1 MDLVR
6 YTDMSILKNIKP
18 SMIIHGFALLHAGV
32 ALACR
37 LGSVGDELFLTILTM
52 AMLLA
57 ICYKKKLSIEFT
69 ATLTIAGNIIGY
81 LMGTLGASILEHI
94 FTSPLLI
101 HALST
106 AVTTEVLGWSIVG
119 ITKVFR
125 QNTSEE
131 NALSSSYMRWI
142 LLAASGVFLIRLL
155 IVTLFI
161 RESFDTDFVLRMIG
175 RVISNSVGII
185 FLICL
190 NILYIRY
197 FGKIGKSLR
206 KWQTHLVYIG
216 FTFTATLI
224 EILIVKLGSP
234 LGMELPE
241 GSSGSLL
248 FIIAFLTQVTI
259 YSIVYIV
266 NYALTSRQEMQKQKE
281 MAHLAQYRYLKL
293 KRQVDPHFLFNCLNI
308 LDCLVCEEK
317 TEQASTY
324 IHKLAGIY
332 RYMLKSEDEELV
344 QVRDELVFVKLY
356 IDLLKVRF
364 PEGFEV
370 DIDLKEEHMARYM
383 LPCSLQI
390 LIENATKHNAV
401 TPDKPLKISIVS
413 TEDSICV
420 SNAIIPKVTKVQSA
434 GLGHEYLKRLYFDI
448 SGKEIEIKEEN
459 GTYSVTLPLL

>member
-1 MDLVR
+1 
-6 YTDMSILKNIKP
+6 MSILKNIKP

-37 LGSVGDELFLTILTM
+37 LGGVGDELFLTILTM

-57 ICYKKKLSIEFT
+57 ICYKKNLSIEFT
-69 ATLTIAGNIIGY
+69 AALTIAGNILGY
-81 LMGTLGASILEHI
+81 LMGTVGATILEH
-94 FTSPLLI
+94 FFASPLLI

-106 AVTTEVLGWSIVG
+106 AITTEALGWSIIG

-125 QNTSEE
+125 QNSSGE
-131 NALSSSYMRWI
+131 NSLSSSYMRWI

-155 IVTLFI
+155 IVMLFA
-161 RESFDTDFVLRMIG
+161 RESFDTDFVLIVIG
-175 RVISNSVGII
+175 KVISNTVGLI

-190 NILYIRY
+190 NILYVRY
-197 FGKIGKSLR
+197 FGKMKKDMP
-206 KWQTHLVYIG
+206 KWQKHMITIG
-216 FTFTATLI
+216 FTFAATLA
-224 EILIVKLGSP
+224 EVLIVKLGSP
-234 LGMELPE
+234 LGMNLPE

-248 FIIAFLTQVTI
+248 FIVAFLTQVTI
-259 YSIVYIV
+259 YCIIYIV

-281 MAHLAQYRYLKL
+281 MANLAQYRYLKL

-332 RYMLKSEDEELV
+332 RYMLKSEDEDLV
-344 QVRDELVFVKLY
+344 QVRDEMVFVQLY

-370 DIDLKEEHMARYM
+370 EIDVKEEHMARYM
-383 LPCSLQI
+383 LPCSLQL

-401 TPDKPLKISIVS
+401 TPDKPLKINIVS
-413 TEDSICV
+413 AEDSICV
-420 SNAIIPKVTKVQSA
+420 SNVMIPKVTKAQSA
-434 GLGHEYLKRLYFDI
+434 GVGHKYLTKLYFDL
-448 SGKEIEIKEEN
+448 SGKEIEIKEDNEI
-459 GTYSVTLPLL
+459 YSVTLPLL

>member
-1 MDLVR
+1 
-6 YTDMSILKNIKP
+6 MSFLNKIKP
-18 SMIIHGFALLHAGV
+18 PMIIHGFALLHAGV

-37 LGSVGDELFLTILTM
+37 LAGVGDELFLTILTM

-69 ATLTIAGNIIGY
+69 AALIIAGNIIGY
-81 LMGTLGASILEHI
+81 LMGTVGASILEHI
-94 FTSPLLI
+94 FTSPLII

-119 ITKVFR
+119 IAKIFR
-125 QNTSEE
+125 QNGSGE
-131 NALSSSYMRWI
+131 NALTSSYIRWI
-142 LLAASGVFLIRLL
+142 LLAAGGVFLIRLL
-155 IVTLFI
+155 IIALLA
-161 RESFDTDFVLRMIG
+161 RESLDTDMVLNTLG
-175 RVISNSVGII
+175 KVLSNSVGII
-185 FLICL
+185 LLTCL

-197 FGKIGKSLR
+197 FGKISKNFP
-206 KWQTHLVYIG
+206 KWQRHLVTIA
-216 FTFTATLI
+216 FTFVATFI

-234 LGMELPE
+234 LGMKLPE
-241 GSSGSLL
+241 GGSGSLL
-248 FIIAFLTQVTI
+248 FTIAFLSQVTI
-259 YSIVYIV
+259 FCIVYIV
-266 NYALTSRQEMQKQKE
+266 NYALTSRQEMQRQRE
-281 MAHLAQYRYLKL
+281 MAHMAQYRYLKL

-332 RYMLKSEDEELV
+332 RYMLKSEDEDLV
-344 QVRDELVFVKLY
+344 QVRDELVFVRLY

-370 DIDLKEEHMARYM
+370 EIDVKEEHMARYM
-383 LPCSLQI
+383 LPCSLQL

-401 TPDKPLKISIVS
+401 TPDKPLRITIVS

-420 SNAIIPKVTKVQSA
+420 SNVMIPKVTKVQSA
-434 GLGHEYLKRLYFDI
+434 GVGHQYLTRLYFDI
-448 SGKEIEIKEEN
+448 SGKEIEISEEN
-459 GTYSVTLPLL
+459 GIYSVTLPLL

>member
-1 MDLVR
+1 
-6 YTDMSILKNIKP
+6 MSILKNIKP

-37 LGSVGDELFLTILTM
+37 LGGVGDELFLTILTM

-57 ICYKKKLSIEFT
+57 ICYKKNLSIEFT
-69 ATLTIAGNIIGY
+69 AVLTIAGNILGY
-81 LMGTLGASILEHI
+81 LMGTVGATILEH
-94 FTSPLLI
+94 FFASPLLI

-106 AVTTEVLGWSIVG
+106 AITTEALGWSIIG

-125 QNTSEE
+125 QNSSGE
-131 NALSSSYMRWI
+131 NSLSSSYMRWI

-155 IVTLFI
+155 IVMLFA
-161 RESFDTDFVLRMIG
+161 RESFDTDFVLLVIG
-175 RVISNSVGII
+175 KVVSNTVGLI

-190 NILYIRY
+190 NILYVRY
-197 FGKIGKSLR
+197 FGKMKNDLP
-206 KWQTHLVYIG
+206 KWQKHIITIG
-216 FTFTATLI
+216 FTIAATLT
-224 EILIVKLGSP
+224 EVLIVKLGSP
-234 LGMELPE
+234 LGMSLPE

-248 FIIAFLTQVTI
+248 FIVAFLTQVTI
-259 YSIVYIV
+259 YCIIYIV
-266 NYALTSRQEMQKQKE
+266 NYALTSRQEMQRQKE

-332 RYMLKSEDEELV
+332 RYMLKSEDEDLV
-344 QVRDELVFVKLY
+344 QVRDELVFVQLY

-370 DIDLKEEHMARYM
+370 DIDVKEEHMARYM
-383 LPCSLQI
+383 LPCSLQL

-401 TPDKPLKISIVS
+401 TPEKPLKINIVS

-420 SNAIIPKVTKVQSA
+420 SNVMIPKVTKAQSA
-434 GLGHEYLKRLYFDI
+434 GVGQKYLTKLYFDL

-459 GTYSVTLPLL
+459 ETYSVTLPLL

>member
-1 MDLVR
+1 
-6 YTDMSILKNIKP
+6 MSFLNKIKP

-37 LGSVGDELFLTILTM
+37 LAGVGDELFLTILTM

-69 ATLTIAGNIIGY
+69 AALTIAGNIIGY
-81 LMGTLGASILEHI
+81 LMGTMGASILENI

-119 ITKVFR
+119 IAKIFR
-125 QNTSEE
+125 HNSSDG

-142 LLAASGVFLIRLL
+142 LLAASGVFVIRLL

-161 RESFDTDFVLRMIG
+161 KESFDTDFVLSMIG
-175 RVISNSVGII
+175 KVISNSVGIV

-197 FGKIGKSLR
+197 FGKEGNDIA
-206 KWQTHLVYIG
+206 KWKKHMIAIC
-216 FTFTATLI
+216 FTFVATLI

-234 LGMELPE
+234 LGMQLPE
-241 GSSGSLL
+241 DGNGMLL

-259 YSIVYIV
+259 YCIIYIV
-266 NYALTSRQEMQKQKE
+266 NYALTSRQEMQRQKE
-281 MAHLAQYRYLKL
+281 KAHLAQYRYLKL

-332 RYMLKSEDEELV
+332 RYMLKSEDEDLV
-344 QVRDELVFVKLY
+344 QVRDELVFVQLY

-370 DIDLKEEHMARYM
+370 EIDVKEEHMARYM
-383 LPCSLQI
+383 LPCSLQL

-401 TPDKPLKISIVS
+401 TPEKPLKINIVS

-420 SNAIIPKVTKVQSA
+420 SNVMIPKVTKAQSA
-434 GLGHEYLKRLYFDI
+434 GVGHKYLTKLYFDL
-448 SGKEIEIKEEN
+448 SGKEIEIKDDNE
-459 GTYSVTLPLL
+459 TYSVTLPLL

>member
-1 MDLVR
+1 
-6 YTDMSILKNIKP
+6 MSILKNIKP

-37 LGSVGDELFLTILTM
+37 LGGVGDELFLTILTM

-57 ICYKKKLSIEFT
+57 ICYKKQLSIEFT
-69 ATLTIAGNIIGY
+69 AALTIAGNILGY
-81 LMGTLGASILEHI
+81 LMGTVGATILEHF

-106 AVTTEVLGWSIVG
+106 AITTEALGWSIIG

-125 QNTSEE
+125 QNTSEG
-131 NALSSSYMRWI
+131 NALSNSYMRWI
-142 LLAASGVFLIRLL
+142 LLAACGVFLIRLL
-155 IVTLFI
+155 IVMLFV
-161 RESFDTDFVLRMIG
+161 RESFDTDFVLAVIG
-175 RVISNSVGII
+175 KVISNTVGII

-197 FGKIGKSLR
+197 FGKMKKER
-206 KWQTHLVYIG
+206 PKWQKHFIAIG
-216 FTFTATLI
+216 FTIAATLT
-224 EILIVKLGSP
+224 EVLIVKLGSP
-234 LGMELPE
+234 LGMKLPE

-248 FIIAFLTQVTI
+248 FIVAFLTQVTI
-259 YSIVYIV
+259 YCIIYIV
-266 NYALTSRQEMQKQKE
+266 NHALTSRQEMQRQKE
-281 MAHLAQYRYLKL
+281 MAHLAQYRYIKL

-364 PEGFEV
+364 PEGLEV
-370 DIDLKEEHMARYM
+370 EIDVKEEHMARYM
-383 LPCSLQI
+383 LPCSLQL

-401 TPDKPLKISIVS
+401 TPDKPLKISMVS

-420 SNAIIPKVTKVQSA
+420 SNVIIPKVTKVQSA
-434 GLGHEYLKRLYFDI
+434 GLGHKYLKRLYFDI
-448 SGKEIEIKEEN
+448 SGKEIEISEAN
-459 GTYSVTLPLL
+459 GIYSVTLPLL

>member
-1 MDLVR
+1 M
-6 YTDMSILKNIKP
+6 TMSFLNKIKP

-37 LGSVGDELFLTILTM
+37 LAGVGDELFLTILTM

-57 ICYKKKLSIEFT
+57 ICYKKQLSIEFT
-69 ATLTIAGNIIGY
+69 AALIIAGNVIGY
-81 LMGTLGASILEHI
+81 LMGTVGANILQYI

-106 AVTTEVLGWSIVG
+106 AATTEVLGWSIVAIAG
-119 ITKVFR
+119 IFR
-125 QNTSEE
+125 QNRSEE
-131 NALSSSYMRWI
+131 NALSSSYMQWI
-142 LLAASGVFLIRLL
+142 LLAAGGVFVIRLL
-155 IVTLFI
+155 IVTLFA
-161 RESFDTDFVLRMIG
+161 RESFDTDLVLSTLG
-175 RVISNSVGII
+175 KVLSNSVGII
-185 FLICL
+185 LLTCL

-197 FGKIGKSLR
+197 FVKIAKNLS
-206 KWQTHLVYIG
+206 KWQKHLIAVG
-216 FTFTATLI
+216 FTFAATFI

-241 GSSGSLL
+241 GSNASLL
-248 FIIAFLTQVTI
+248 FIIAFLTQITI
-259 YSIVYIV
+259 YCIVFIV
-266 NYALTSRQEMQKQKE
+266 NYALTSRQEMQRQKE
-281 MAHLAQYRYLKL
+281 MANMAQYRYLKL

-332 RYMLKSEDEELV
+332 RYMLKSEDEDLV

-370 DIDLKEEHMARYM
+370 EIDVKEEHMARYM
-383 LPCSLQI
+383 LPCSLQL
-390 LIENATKHNAV
+390 LIENATKHNAA
-401 TPDKPLKISIVS
+401 TPDKPLKITIASS
-413 TEDSICV
+413 GDSICV
-420 SNAIIPKVTKVQSA
+420 SNVMIPKVTKVQSA
-434 GLGHEYLKRLYFDI
+434 GVGHQYLTKLYYDI
-448 SGKEIEIKEEN
+448 SGKEIEIREEN
-459 GTYSVTLPLL
+459 DIYSVTLPLL

>member
-1 MDLVR
+1 
-6 YTDMSILKNIKP
+6 MSILKNIKP

-37 LGSVGDELFLTILTM
+37 ICGVGDELFLTILTM

-57 ICYKKKLSIEFT
+57 ICYKKQLSIEFT
-69 ATLTIAGNIIGY
+69 AALTIAGNIIGY
-81 LMGTLGASILEHI
+81 LMGTVGATILEH
-94 FTSPLLI
+94 FFASPLLI

-106 AVTTEVLGWSIVG
+106 SVTTEVLGWSIVA
-119 ITKVFR
+119 ITKIFR
-125 QNTSEE
+125 QYVSED
-131 NALSSSYMRWI
+131 NYLSSSYMRWI

-155 IVTLFI
+155 IVMLLA
-161 RESFDTDFVLRMIG
+161 RESFDTDFVLSVIG
-175 RVISNSVGII
+175 KVISNTVGII
-185 FLICL
+185 LLICL

-197 FGKIGKSLR
+197 FGKLEKDLPQ
-206 KWQTHLVYIG
+206 WQKHLLTIC
-216 FTFTATLI
+216 FTFAATLV
-224 EILIVKLGSP
+224 EIVIVKIGSP
-234 LGMELPE
+234 LGMKLPE

-259 YSIVYIV
+259 YCIVYIV
-266 NYALTSRQEMQKQKE
+266 NYAITSRQEMKIQLEKAN
-281 MAHLAQYRYLKL
+281 MAQYRYLKL

-332 RYMLKSEDEELV
+332 RYMLKSEDEDLV
-344 QVRDELVFVKLY
+344 QVRDELVFVQLY

-370 DIDLKEEHMARYM
+370 EIDVKEEHMARYM
-383 LPCSLQI
+383 LPCSLQL

-401 TPDKPLKISIVS
+401 TPEKPLKINIVS
-413 TEDSICV
+413 TEDTICV
-420 SNAIIPKVTKVQSA
+420 SNVMIPKVTKAQSA
-434 GLGHEYLKRLYFDI
+434 GVGHKYLTRLYFDL
-448 SGKEIEIKEEN
+448 SGKEIEVKEEN
-459 GTYSVTLPLL
+459 DTYSVTLPLL

>member
-1 MDLVR
+1 
-6 YTDMSILKNIKP
+6 MSFLKRIKP
-18 SMIIHGFALLHAGV
+18 PMIIHGFALLHAGV
-32 ALACR
+32 ALVCR
-37 LGSVGDELFLTILTM
+37 VCGVEDELFLTILTM
-52 AMLLA
+52 AMLVA
-57 ICYKKKLSIEFT
+57 VCYKKNLSIEFT
-69 ATLTIAGNIIGY
+69 AALTIAGNILGY
-81 LMGTLGASILEHI
+81 LMGTVGASILEHI
-94 FTSPLLI
+94 FTSPLVI

-106 AVTTEVLGWSIVG
+106 AVTTEALGWSIIG

-125 QNTSEE
+125 QNGSGD
-131 NALSSSYMRWI
+131 NALSSSYMKWI
-142 LLAASGVFLIRLL
+142 LLAAGGVFLIRLL
-155 IVTLFI
+155 IVTLFA
-161 RESFDTDFVLRMIG
+161 RESFDTDVVLSTTG

-185 FLICL
+185 LLTCL
-190 NILYIRY
+190 NILYVRY
-197 FGKIGKSLR
+197 FGKISKSFS
-206 KWQTHLVYIG
+206 KWQRHLVAVV
-216 FTFTATLI
+216 FTFAATFI

-234 LGMELPE
+234 LGMKLPE
-241 GSSGSLL
+241 GSGGSLL

-259 YSIVYIV
+259 YCIVYIV

-281 MAHLAQYRYLKL
+281 MAHMAQYRYLKL

-332 RYMLKSEDEELV
+332 RYMLKSEDEDLV
-344 QVRDELVFVKLY
+344 QVRDELVFVQLY

-370 DIDLKEEHMARYM
+370 DIDVKEEHMARYM
-383 LPCSLQI
+383 LPCSLQL

-401 TPDKPLKISIVS
+401 TPEKPLKINIVS

-420 SNAIIPKVTKVQSA
+420 SNVMRPKVTKAQSA
-434 GLGHEYLKRLYFDI
+434 GVGQKYLTKLYFDL

>member
-1 MDLVR
+1 
-6 YTDMSILKNIKP
+6 MSFLNKIKP

-37 LGSVGDELFLTILTM
+37 LAGVGDELFLTILTM

-69 ATLTIAGNIIGY
+69 AALTIAGNILGY
-81 LMGTLGASILEHI
+81 LMGTVGATILEH
-94 FTSPLLI
+94 FFASPLLI

-106 AVTTEVLGWSIVG
+106 AITTEALGWSIIG

-125 QNTSEE
+125 QNSSGE
-131 NALSSSYMRWI
+131 NSLSSSYMRWI

-155 IVTLFI
+155 IVMLFA
-161 RESFDTDFVLRMIG
+161 RESFDTDFVLIVIG
-175 RVISNSVGII
+175 KVISNTVGLI

-190 NILYIRY
+190 NILYVRY
-197 FGKIGKSLR
+197 FGKMKKDLP
-206 KWQTHLVYIG
+206 KWKKHMMTIG
-216 FTFTATLI
+216 FTFAATLA
-224 EILIVKLGSP
+224 EVLIVKLGSP
-234 LGMELPE
+234 LGMNLPE

-248 FIIAFLTQVTI
+248 FIVAFLTQVTI
-259 YSIVYIV
+259 YCIIYIV
-266 NYALTSRQEMQKQKE
+266 NYALTSRQEMQRQKE
-281 MAHLAQYRYLKL
+281 MANLAQYRYLKL

-332 RYMLKSEDEELV
+332 RYMLKSEDEDLV
-344 QVRDELVFVKLY
+344 QVRDELVFVQLY

-370 DIDLKEEHMARYM
+370 EIDVKEEHMARYM
-383 LPCSLQI
+383 LPCSLQL

-401 TPDKPLKISIVS
+401 TPEKPLKITIVS

-420 SNAIIPKVTKVQSA
+420 STVMIPKVTKAQSA
-434 GLGHEYLKRLYFDI
+434 GVGHKYLTKLYFDL
-448 SGKEIEIKEEN
+448 SGKEIEIKDDNE
-459 GTYSVTLPLL
+459 TYSVTLPLL